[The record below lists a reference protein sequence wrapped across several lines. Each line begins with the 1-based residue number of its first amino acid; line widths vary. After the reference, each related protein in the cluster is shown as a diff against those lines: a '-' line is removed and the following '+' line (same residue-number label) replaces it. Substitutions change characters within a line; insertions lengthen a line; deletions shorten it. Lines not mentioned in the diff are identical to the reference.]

1 MVECEDMD
9 EEEIPILIRELQQ
22 FDNPK
27 GYRLEY
33 ETVKKKLEPVVSQI
47 ALKGEEFLDYLHDLI
62 KYEESWSCVFALE
75 VLQQIKS
82 EKSIPNLIEFIR
94 NNEDGDYWEGCE
106 TALYALKAIGKP
118 AIPAL
123 LDEVSRAFEKEK
135 FYSFLVGSL
144 TGIKDKEVYS
154 FMITI
159 LGDYLKNHEKYQDW
173 FEIASFTYEFT
184 EQDNKAALP
193 LLKDVM
199 ASNIISE
206 EEKRELRDT
215 IKKLEDPEGFKKET
229 DEIIKDMGMVKL
241 GRNDLC
247 HCGSEIKYKKC
258 CLEKDIKETGKPRK
272 VLSGRSADEKDI

>member
-1 MVECEDMD
+1 M
-9 EEEIPILIRELQQ
+9 
-22 FDNPK
+22 
-27 GYRLEY
+27 
-33 ETVKKKLEPVVSQI
+33 
-47 ALKGEEFLDYLHDLI
+47 
-62 KYEESWSCVFALE
+62 
-75 VLQQIKS
+75 
-82 EKSIPNLIEFIR
+82 
-94 NNEDGDYWEGCE
+94 
-106 TALYALKAIGKP
+106 
-118 AIPAL
+118 

-135 FYSFLVGSL
+135 FYSFLVSSL

-159 LGDYLKNHEKYQDW
+159 LGDYLKNPEKYQDW
-173 FEIASFTYEFT
+173 FEIASFAYEFT